1 MSDNLLV
8 KTQGLLNLLSADIPR
23 EYALPI
29 VNLFSDSNAVV
40 KMMQDKFGDQVSQQ
54 KAGTKEPDTT
64 NIDDKAKNQANKLN
78 NLIENA
84 NQGN

>member
-29 VNLFSDSNAVV
+29 INLFSDSNAVV
-40 KMMQDKFGDQVSQQ
+40 KAMQDKFGDQATQQ
-54 KAGTKEPDTT
+54 NAGNKNNT
-64 NIDDKAKNQANKLN
+64 NINDKTNNQNNKLN
-78 NLIENA
+78 NVIENE
-84 NQGN
+84 NQDN